1 MPWARASSLH
11 RHLVCPAS
19 CSLPQYD
26 RGAWRPGLLQIV
38 TPAQL
43 TERRQTGMERAKQT
57 VWGGQAD
64 WGTAMHA
71 AKAGLPVDQM
81 YVDMM
86 APHRERLWP
95 SRLGLHEVGV
105 SFNCDTRVV
114 DICAGPADDVDHW
127 KAASDPACVV
137 GTVDWWAEL
146 PTGEPWIDDLK
157 TGKWEPETVTE
168 QTKFYLMVRA
178 KGAQFNHWRTARMSV
193 TWIPRPEDS
202 EYLRA
207 KDTGVGIALEPDR
220 TGRWKQ
226 LSRFVLEEFEEEVVA
241 AWHRARV
248 QEPEPVPG
256 IQCEYCPS
264 ALVCTK
270 GRD

>member
-19 CSLPQYD
+19 SSLPQYD

-43 TERRQTGMERAKQT
+43 AERQQTQLEKDKQT

-64 WGTAMHA
+64 WGTVMHA
-71 AKAGLPVDQM
+71 AKAGLEVDPFF
-81 YVDMM
+81 VDLM

-95 SRLGLHEVGV
+95 ARLGLHEVGV
-105 SFNCDTRVV
+105 AFNCETRAV
-114 DICAGPADDVDHW
+114 DICVGQADAVDHW
-127 KAASDPACVV
+127 KKASAPETVV

-157 TGKWEPETVTE
+157 TGKWEPETLTE
-168 QTKFYLMVRA
+168 QTKFYLLCRS
-178 KGAQFNHWRTARMSV
+178 KGAQFKSWRTGRVSI
-193 TWIPRPEDS
+193 TWIPREENPRSVTE
-202 EYLRA
+202 
-207 KDTGVGIALEPDR
+207 LEPDR
-220 TGRWKQ
+220 SWKQ
-226 LSRFVLEEFEEEVVA
+226 VSRFILDEFEEEVVA
-241 AWHRARV
+241 AWKRAKEE
-248 QEPEPVPG
+248 EPRAIPG
-256 IQCEYCPS
+256 VQCEYCPS
-264 ALVCTK
+264 ALVCTR

>member
-26 RGAWRPGLLQIV
+26 RGAWRPGFLQIV

-43 TERRQTGMERAKQT
+43 AERRQTELELAKQT
-57 VWGGQAD
+57 IWGGQAD
-64 WGTAMHA
+64 WGTAVHQ
-71 AKAGLPVDQM
+71 AKAGVPGVDDK
-81 YVDMM
+81 VVELLR
-86 APHRERLWP
+86 PHREKLWP
-95 SRLGLHEVGV
+95 ARLGLHEVGV
-105 SFNCDTRVV
+105 SFDCETRAV
-114 DICAGPADDVDHW
+114 DMCIGPAADVDAW
-127 KAASDPACVV
+127 KEAQPPQTVV

-157 TGKWEPETVTE
+157 TSKWEPETVTE

-178 KGAQFNHWRTARMSV
+178 RGAQFSKWDTGRVSV
-193 TWIPRPEDS
+193 TWIPRPANLRDLHEVDS
-202 EYLRA
+202 
-207 KDTGVGIALEPDR
+207 LEELGSEPIR
-220 TGRWKQ
+220 KWKQ
-226 LSRFVLEEFEEEVVA
+226 LSRFTLDEFEEEVVA
-241 AWHRARV
+241 AWRRAKEE
-248 QEPEPVPG
+248 EPRAIPG

>member
-1 MPWARASSLH
+1 MPWARASGLH

-19 CSLPQYD
+19 SSLPQYD

-43 TERRQTGMERAKQT
+43 AERKQTQLEVDKQT

-64 WGTAMHA
+64 WGTVMHA
-71 AKAGLPVDQM
+71 AKAGLQVDPFFH
-81 YVDMM
+81 DLM
-86 APHRERLWP
+86 APHREKLW
-95 SRLGLHEVGV
+95 SARLGLHEVGV
-105 SFNCDTRVV
+105 SFDCETRAV
-114 DICAGPADDVDHW
+114 DICVGAAKDVDFW
-127 KAASDPACVV
+127 KASRAPQTVV

-168 QTKFYLMVRA
+168 QTKFYLLCRA
-178 KGAQFNHWRTARMSV
+178 RGAQFSKWDTGRISV
-193 TWIPRPEDS
+193 TWIPREEFP
-202 EYLRA
+202 
-207 KDTGVGIALEPDR
+207 LEVKELEASR
-220 TGRWKQ
+220 SWKQ
-226 LSRFVLEEFEEEVVA
+226 LSRFTLDEFEEDLVK
-241 AWHRARV
+241 AWQRAKES
-248 QEPEPVPG
+248 EPEPVPG